1 MKTFTK
7 SFAGASI
14 AVVVV
19 LFAAFYITDYS
30 FDSTQKY
37 DNNQSRGLNEY
48 QATPIQR
55 VSYGVPQN
63 VDFTS
68 AAEKTVNAVVHIKTE
83 MRVKNSSY
91 DNFFGAFR
99 DYFGNPYRSGTYV
112 AFGSGVIISPD
123 GYIVTNNH
131 VVDGADK
138 ITVTFNDKREMEA
151 QLVGSDPTTDLALVK
166 VDGID
171 LTYLSYGNSDEIK
184 VGEWVLAVGNPFNL
198 TSTVTA
204 GIVSAKARNIDILG
218 AQSSIESFIQT
229 DAVVN
234 RGNSGGALVNTAGE
248 LVGINAAIASH
259 TGVYEGYSF
268 AIPVNIV
275 GKVVED
281 LMRYGEIQ
289 RAYIG
294 VQIRDINAEFAKE
307 LGLIKIEG
315 IFVASVVEDGGADD
329 AGISEG
335 DVILAIDDTK
345 INSVSE
351 LMGTVAQHN
360 PGDVVRVKI
369 NRKNEYETYDVTL
382 KNQNQTT
389 ALVKSTDAFYN
400 DLLGASLQKASN
412 DDMSNLGINN
422 GLKIVDIEDGIL
434 RRGGID
440 KGFIII
446 EVNGVRVNSENSLR
460 QAMENSR
467 SNIVSLRGM
476 YLNGTRVS
484 YEFML

>member
-1 MKTFTK
+1 MKTFAK
-7 SFAGASI
+7 SFAGASLAMVI
-14 AVVVV
+14 ILLAVY
-19 LFAAFYITDYS
+19 FTTDFS
-30 FDSTQKY
+30 SSLNSNNTTSDTQSY
-37 DNNQSRGLNEY
+37 DEY
-48 QATPIQR
+48 PATPIQN

-63 VDFTS
+63 VDFTT

-83 MRVKNSSY
+83 MRVKTSNY

-99 DYFGNPYRSGTYV
+99 DYFGNPHRNNTYV

-131 VVDGADK
+131 VVEGADR
-138 ITVTFNDKREMEA
+138 IMVTFNDKRELEGE
-151 QLVGSDPTTDLALVK
+151 LIGNDPTTDLALIK
-166 VDGID
+166 VDGD
-171 LTYLSYGNSDEIK
+171 ELTYLTYGNSDQIK

-204 GIVSAKARNIDILG
+204 GIVSAKARNINILG

-234 RGNSGGALVNTAGE
+234 RGNSGGALVNTSGD

-294 VQIRDINAEFAKE
+294 VQISDINAEFAEE
-307 LGLIKIEG
+307 LGLNKIEG
-315 IFVASVVEDGGADD
+315 IYIASVVEDGGADD
-329 AGISEG
+329 AGLRKG
-335 DVILAIDDTK
+335 DVILAIDDTE

-360 PGDVVRVKI
+360 PGDVVRVRI
-369 NRKNEYETYDVTL
+369 NRDNDYETYNVTL

-400 DLLGASLQKASN
+400 DLLGASMQKASSN
-412 DDMSNLGINN
+412 DLNKLGLNG

-434 RRGGID
+434 RRGGISQ
-440 KGFIII
+440 GFIITD
-446 EVNGVRVNSENSLR
+446 VNGIRVNSENSLLEAIQSSR
-460 QAMENSR
+460 TNS
-467 SNIVSLRGM
+467 VSLRGI
-476 YLNGTRVS
+476 YPNGTRVS